1 MNTLL
6 KLPTQNSIR
15 RKVYIFQKL
24 FNEISNYKTSQQSF
38 YFNRMHQAYIYIYIE
53 KLIKSAAWNWREER
67 IWSRFDKIIIEVPR
81 KGWGTIVDVVFAQ
94 VYETSNSNS
103 VVLGLFHCY
112 VVGQLESVAGM
123 LVARC
128 LRDGSILRPTKGVVS
143 LKTRFSYV
151 NILWRSMILKRL
163 GFDATLLL
171 RSCC

>member
-1 MNTLL
+1 M
-6 KLPTQNSIR
+6 
-15 RKVYIFQKL
+15 
-24 FNEISNYKTSQQSF
+24 
-38 YFNRMHQAYIYIYIE
+38 
-53 KLIKSAAWNWREER
+53 
-67 IWSRFDKIIIEVPR
+67 
-81 KGWGTIVDVVFAQ
+81 VFAQ

-143 LKTRFSYV
+143 LKTSYV

-163 GFDATLLL
+163 GFDANIIVKELLL
-171 RSCC
+171 RLILVCAL